1 MGRSAQNA
9 RAIACGITTRIQ
21 RSHHAADGSHV
32 GGLGY
37 RASERRGPRAENT
50 SLPAAANRR
59 NRLGQGKGNRER
71 LAGGAKSQN
80 RGSTA
85 ANGRRRE
92 IIGRARRTGGSVGRD
107 RGNDGTD
114 ELSTTSSAM
123 WTRFQHRLRLHAGFG
138 DS

>member
-1 MGRSAQNA
+1 MGCSTQNA

-37 RASERRGPRAENT
+37 GNAERRGPRAENT
-50 SLPAAANRR
+50 TLPAAANRR

-71 LAGGAKSQN
+71 LDGGAKSQN

-85 ANGRRRE
+85 SPPPPAGAAPAVAPARTTPPPFRPTRRRAC
-92 IIGRARRTGGSVGRD
+92 R
-107 RGNDGTD
+107 
-114 ELSTTSSAM
+114 SSS
-123 WTRFQHRLRLHAGFG
+123 RK
-138 DS
+138 